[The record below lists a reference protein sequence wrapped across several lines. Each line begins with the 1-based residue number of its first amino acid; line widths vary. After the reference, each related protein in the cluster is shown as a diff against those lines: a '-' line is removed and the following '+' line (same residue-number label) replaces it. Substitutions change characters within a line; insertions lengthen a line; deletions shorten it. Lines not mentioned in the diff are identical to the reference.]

1 MGSRLVT
8 SRESP
13 QSGESI
19 SAKSYDLH
27 GVRVFECPAEGP
39 PLPDDRDATAV
50 IGEAIAQQARLVVI
64 PAGRL
69 NPDFFQLRT
78 GVAGAMLQKFVN
90 YRLRLAIIGDF
101 SALAAN
107 SSALHAFIQES
118 NRGEAIWFLANVG
131 ELEERLT
138 GSERG
143 LS

>member
-1 MGSRLVT
+1 MT
-8 SRESP
+8 SREP
-13 QSGESI
+13 IGAAKDM
-19 SAKSYDLH
+19 SANTYDLG

-39 PLPDDRDATAV
+39 PLRDDRDAIAV
-50 IGEAIAQQARLVVI
+50 IGEAMAQGARLIVV
-64 PAGRL
+64 PARRL
-69 NPDFFQLRT
+69 TPDFFQLRT
-78 GVAGAMLQKFVN
+78 AVAGAMLQKFVN

-118 NRGEAIWFLANVG
+118 NRGAAIWFLANVG
-131 ELEERLT
+131 ELEERLA